1 MEGAIRFGRVGGFRG
16 NKGAVTVRVVS
27 GEAARWVRI
36 RSVRVSGGAD
46 LEVESAMAYGD
57 RLVLKFRGIDDPSA
71 ADALRGVWLEAP
83 PGEVPP
89 LPKGTYFVERL
100 IGLEA
105 VDESRGRLGIVEDV
119 LETGGVELLQIR
131 ETGGAEI
138 LVPFA
143 EEIVTEV
150 DVASGVVRLR
160 APEGLLD
167 LNGKTGGER

>member
-1 MEGAIRFGRVGGFRG
+1 VEGAIRFGRVGGFRG
-16 NKGAVTVRVVS
+16 NAGEVTVRVVS
-27 GEAARWVRI
+27 GEGSRWVGL
-36 RSVRVSGGAD
+36 RSVRLSGGPV
-46 LEVESAMAYGD
+46 LEVESARAYGD
-57 RLVLKFRGIDDPSA
+57 RLVLKLRGIDDPSA
-71 ADALRGVWLEAP
+71 ADALRGAWLEAA

-89 LPKGTYFVERL
+89 LPEGTYFVERL

-105 VDESRGRLGIVEDV
+105 VDESRGSLGVVEDV

-143 EEIVTEV
+143 EGIVTEV
-150 DVASGVVRLR
+150 DVESGFVRLR

-167 LNGKTGGER
+167 LNRETGAER

>member
-16 NKGAVTVRVVS
+16 NAGAVTVRVVS

-36 RSVRVSGGAD
+36 RSVRVAGSGD
-46 LEVESAMAYGD
+46 RKVDSAMAYGD
-57 RLVLKFRGIDDPSA
+57 RLVLKLRGIDDPSA
-71 ADALRGVWLEAP
+71 AEALRGVWLEAP

-89 LPKGTYFVERL
+89 LPEGTYFVERL

-105 VDESRGRLGIVEDV
+105 VDESRGSLGVVEDV
-119 LETGGVELLQIR
+119 WETGGVDLLRIR
-131 ETGGAEI
+131 AKDGAEI

-150 DVASGVVRLR
+150 DVASKVVRIR

-167 LNGKTGGER
+167 LNRGAGAER

>member
-1 MEGAIRFGRVGGFRG
+1 VEGGIRFGRVSGFRG
-16 NKGAVTVRVVS
+16 NAGAVTVRVVS
-27 GEAARWVRI
+27 GDASRWLQI
-36 RSVRVSGGAD
+36 RTVRVAGGGE
-46 LEVESAMAYGD
+46 LEVDSAMAYGD

-71 ADALRGVWLEAP
+71 ADALRGAWLDAP

-89 LPKGTYFVERL
+89 LPEGTYFVARL

-105 VDESRGRLGIVEDV
+105 VDASRGSLGLVEDV

-131 ETGGAEI
+131 GTGGAEI

-150 DVASGVVRLR
+150 DFESGVVRIR

-167 LNGKTGGER
+167 LNRETGAEP